1 MTSVTMGNLVALMTH
16 VSPRE
21 SVIME
26 EESHILRCEVG
37 GLAAVAGLML
47 KMVPGELGFPKLDL
61 LEKAIIGDNWR
72 C

>member
-1 MTSVTMGNLVALMTH
+1 MGNLVALMTH
-16 VSPRE
+16 GSPGE

-37 GLAAVAGLML
+37 SLTAVVGLML
-47 KMVPGELGFPKLDL
+47 KMVPGELDFPKLYL
-61 LEKAIIGDNWR
+61 LEKVIIRDNWR